1 MEDNKLSIRINV
13 AERFYPLRIA
23 PQDEERLRR
32 AARMINDK
40 LSQYKQRYVERDLQD
55 ALAITALQ
63 FVIRLIELEE
73 KRDISPVVNELM
85 ALDKELE
92 NYLNIV
98 KG

>member
-13 AERFYPLRIA
+13 AERLYPLRIV
-23 PQDEERLRR
+23 PQDEERLRS

-40 LSQYKQRYVERDLQD
+40 LSQYKQRYVDRDLQD

-63 FVIRLIELEE
+63 FVVRLIELEE
-73 KRDISPVVNELM
+73 KRDVSPIINDLM
-85 ALDKELE
+85 TLDKELE
-92 NYLNIV
+92 DYLKIV

>member
-13 AERFYPLRIA
+13 AERLYPLRINM
-23 PQDEERLRR
+23 QDEERLRR

-40 LSQYKQRYVERDLQD
+40 LSQYKQRYVDRDIQD

-63 FVIRLIELEE
+63 FVVRLIELEE
-73 KRDISPVVNELM
+73 KRDVAPIITELA

-92 NYLNIV
+92 DYLNVV

>member
-13 AERFYPLRIA
+13 AERLYPLRIVM
-23 PQDEERLRR
+23 QDEERLRR

-40 LSQYKQRYVERDLQD
+40 LSQYKQRYVDRDLQD

-63 FVIRLIELEE
+63 FVVRLIELEE
-73 KRDISPVVNELM
+73 KHDVSPVINDLM

-92 NYLNIV
+92 DYLNIV